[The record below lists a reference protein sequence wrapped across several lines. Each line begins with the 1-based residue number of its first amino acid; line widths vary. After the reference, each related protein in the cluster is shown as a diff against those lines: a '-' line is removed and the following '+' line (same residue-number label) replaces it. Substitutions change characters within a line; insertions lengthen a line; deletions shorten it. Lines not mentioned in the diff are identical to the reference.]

1 MADIKNFGIKGIAA
15 DVQMGKS
22 GGRLKYDSS
31 NNRFDLTQSDG
42 TTLEDIR
49 LGSVTSGT
57 WTGSAIG
64 TAYGG
69 TGLDLSSSTGTIQ
82 VSSGT
87 VTAGAID
94 ISDSNFVTGAL
105 GVANGGTGATAA
117 SGARTNLGLGT
128 LAVQA
133 ANAVDIDGGAIDG
146 TIIGAN
152 SAAAITGSTI
162 TANSSFVGAL
172 TGDVTGDVTGA
183 LTGNSAGVHT
193 GNVTGNLTGDV
204 TGDVTG
210 NLTGT
215 ASLAT
220 NFTSAVTVALTGD
233 STGTA
238 TFTGAGDTAS
248 IASTLATVNTDVGS
262 YGSGTAIPVIA
273 VDAKGRITSVS
284 TASITAGFSVAA
296 DSGTTDAIANGET
309 LTIEGG
315 TNIDTTVSGNK
326 VSIAIQDAPTLN
338 DLTVTGTFTSDDIT
352 SATVNV
358 SGDAVITGNLTVQG
372 TQTTVNSTTVST
384 ADPIVRVNSAGT
396 AGTDAGLEANVSG
409 NMKQFIYSGATS
421 KWTIGSETMVAGTF
435 EGALTGAVTGDVT
448 GDITGDVKA
457 SDASVMVDSSAKT
470 FTGALTGAVTG
481 NVTGD
486 LTGDVTGDT
495 AGTHTGPV
503 TGAVTG
509 NVTGDLTGDVTGTV
523 SSIANH
529 STATLSEDASAT
541 VTSGTMYYTDARVET
556 KIDSYVTGGTGITV
570 ASGTATL
577 DNTAATPGSYGST
590 TQIPAIT
597 VDAQGRITAVSQS
610 ALSTAWTLTADS
622 GSQTID
628 GGDTVDVQG
637 GTNITTAVSATDV
650 VDVSLDT
657 TLTGM
662 VAGTFSGAV
671 TGGTLTDGT
680 ASIASGAITGATA
693 ITASG
698 AIEGGSLTD
707 GTATLSSGA
716 LSGATT
722 GAFSSSVTGASF
734 AATGDVS
741 GTTADFS
748 GQVDFGSLS
757 DGTITATGFV
767 DEDNMNSDSA
777 TLIPTQQSVKAYVDA
792 QITAEDL
799 DFQGDTGGALSIDLD
814 SESLTIAGGTNLN
827 TAGAGNGVTVNLD
840 TTLTGLTAVTSN
852 QFTGPLTGAVT
863 GDVTGDVTGNAD
875 TATALATARAFSATG
890 DITAT
895 GVSFDGTSA
904 VALSTTLATVNS
916 DTGSH
921 GSTTAIPVITVN
933 AKGLVT
939 AVTTA
944 AVSTDLDIIGDSGT
958 DTVNLV
964 TDALTVEGTANQI
977 VTAVTDNKITVGFA
991 TSPTINNLTA
1001 TGTFTSDDITSASI
1015 GINGDA
1021 IISGNLTVQGT
1032 QTIVNSTTVEA
1043 ADPIF
1048 RVNTAGANTD
1058 AGFEANANGVIKQIL
1073 YTAAGTEWD
1082 FGSENVKATSF
1093 TGALVGNSTTAT
1105 TLATTR
1111 AIGISGDATSTV
1123 NFDGSQ
1129 DVTLAT
1135 TLATVNTDVG
1145 SFGSVTAIPVVTV
1158 NAKGLVTGV
1167 TTAAIATAI
1176 TVAGDTGGNQTVEN
1190 GDTLSILGGT
1200 NISTVGSATDTM
1212 TINLDST
1219 ISGLTSVS
1227 STTLTDG
1234 TASLSSGSLTG
1245 VVGVTASG
1253 TVQFGSLSDGT
1264 ITATAFESTITDSD
1278 TVLPT
1283 SGAVVDHVRTSADG
1297 LLLRSAFTADSSASS
1312 FNIGTMPNVSSRTY
1326 FANKLVIKVSTA
1338 FSGDSVNAIKITEN
1352 GTGGSTLVA
1361 IDDAD
1366 CTTIG
1371 TYNVELDGDIELT
1384 KNAAITVSFVKADG
1398 STASVPTA
1406 GVLKASA
1413 HYNFV

>member
-22 GGRLKYDSS
+22 GGRLKYDSG
-31 NNRFDLTQSDG
+31 NGRFDLTQSDG

-162 TANSSFVGAL
+162 TANSSFVGDL

-248 IASTLATVNTDVGS
+248 IASTLATVNTDVGA
-262 YGSGTAIPVIA
+262 YGSGTAIPVLT
-273 VDAKGRITSVS
+273 VNAKGLVTGVSVV
-284 TASITAGFSVAA
+284 AITAGFSVAA

-421 KWTIGSETMVAGTF
+421 KWTIGSETMVAATF

-671 TGGTLTDGT
+671 TAGTLTDGT

-852 QFTGPLTGAVT
+852 QFTGPLAGAVT

-1212 TINLDST
+1212 TINLDSS